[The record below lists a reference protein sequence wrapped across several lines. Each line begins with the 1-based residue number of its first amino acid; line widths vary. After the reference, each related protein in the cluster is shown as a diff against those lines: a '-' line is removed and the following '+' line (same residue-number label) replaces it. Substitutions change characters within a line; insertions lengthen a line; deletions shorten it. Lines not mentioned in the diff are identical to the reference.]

1 MRPWTLLTILLTGCA
16 STSQA
21 SDPATVPAGA
31 ETAVF
36 AGGCFWCMEKPFDAL
51 DGVLD
56 TTSGYTGGT
65 VDNPTYAQVSAGN
78 TGHTEALQVTYDP
91 KKVTYEQLLTVF
103 WHNIDPLDAGGQF
116 CDRGSQY
123 RSGIFPQSDAQ
134 KAAAETSLAS
144 TAEALGKPLATKIE
158 PKATFYSAE
167 DYHQNYCVTH
177 PVRYSYYRNACGRD
191 RRLGEVWGEAAAH

>member
-1 MRPWTLLTILLTGCA
+1 MRPWTLLAVLFTGCA

-21 SDPATVPAGA
+21 SDPAPVPEGA
-31 ETAVF
+31 EIAVF

-65 VDNPTYAQVSAGN
+65 VDNPTYSQVSAGS
-78 TGHTEALQVTYDP
+78 TGHTEALRVTYDP
-91 KKVTYEQLLTVF
+91 SKVSYDKLLTVF

-123 RSGIFPQSDAQ
+123 RSAIFPQTDAQ
-134 KAAAETSLAS
+134 KTAAEASLKA
-144 TAEALGKPLATKIE
+144 TAEKLGKELATKLE
-158 PKATFYSAE
+158 PKAPFYSAE
-167 DYHQNYCVTH
+167 DYHQNYYETH
-177 PVRYSYYRNACGRD
+177 PVRYTYYRNACGRD